1 MVYNFFLC
9 MMFLKR
15 VFFCGILLLLAL
27 IKKNH
32 SLSILLT
39 LERIVLVTLI
49 ALVIRSEIIFSV
61 CYLRVGAC
69 EAAVGLSCLVGLV
82 RFCGKEYARIG
93 E

>member
-1 MVYNFFLC
+1 
-9 MMFLKR
+9 MFLKS

-27 IKKNH
+27 MKKNH

-39 LERIVLVTLI
+39 LESIVLVTLM
-49 ALVIRSEIIFSV
+49 ALVVRSEMMFSV
-61 CYLRVGAC
+61 CYLSVGAC

-82 RFCGKEYARIG
+82 RFCGKEYVSMG